1 MSTLDYIQFA
11 VVGGFMEPLILL
23 ILLIYLWGTD
33 LRLSCPSQKFQEYYK
48 LFMWPVRIMVIVAT
62 VGWIAFT
69 DMSNQSLDFVN
80 LSVKLLQISVV
91 YRFIALIYSLVII
104 ACGMIINSAV
114 MQSYSKSTIFFYEKI
129 RVNAKKVHSVLSI
142 VLLVIIGLEICGV
155 SCKLLH
161 VVWKINIV
169 LFWAA
174 FTIRLL
180 SEQCGVSFDAENS
193 RLYVRRFWKSID
205 IDLEK
210 AYIIRKPTDE
220 NNLWSIKWA
229 QNEFK
234 FSVERQE
241 LRKRILAFDKYV
253 NTTEKV
259 EEKTSKNA
267 FSVVMKSGKNV
278 LFLGCAGIGFGLVL
292 IPFIC
297 MLYKMSKETLF
308 LYLFFPIAI
317 LLIILGV
324 YMLLYY
330 YRCSFCV
337 TAKGICYHGIFC
349 EKSFLWDGISA
360 EVNQYIVVFK
370 KENMKIASIEL
381 QWSNSDMLLKVLK
394 EHDYCPVIWNA
405 KHVDKL
411 KNDKLE
417 A

>member
-11 VVGGFMEPLILL
+11 VIGGFMEPLILL

-33 LRLSCPSQKFQEYYK
+33 LRLSCPSQKFQEYYRP
-48 LFMWPVRIMVIVAT
+48 FMWPVRIMVIVAT
-62 VGWIAFT
+62 TGWIAFT

-80 LSVKLLQISVV
+80 LSVKLVQIPVI
-91 YRFIALIYSLVII
+91 YRFIALIYSLIII
-104 ACGMIINSAV
+104 ACGMVINSAV

-129 RVNAKKVHSVLSI
+129 RVNAKKVYSVLLI

-155 SCKLLH
+155 SCELLH

-169 LFWAA
+169 LFLAA
-174 FTIRLL
+174 FTVRLL
-180 SEQCGVSFDAENS
+180 SEQCGVSFDAENGY
-193 RLYVRRFWKSID
+193 LYVRRFWKKID

-220 NNLWSIKWA
+220 NNIWSIKWA
-229 QNEFK
+229 ESEFE
-234 FSVERQE
+234 FSIERQE
-241 LRKRILAFDKYV
+241 LLKRILAFNKYV
-253 NTTEKV
+253 NTIEKV
-259 EEKTSKNA
+259 EEKTSNDA

-278 LFLGCAGIGFGLVL
+278 FFLGCAGIGFGVMF
-292 IPFIC
+292 IPFIY
-297 MLYKMSKETLF
+297 MLYKMSKETVF
-308 LYLFFPIAI
+308 IYLFSPIAI
-317 LLIILGV
+317 LLIILGI
-324 YMLLYY
+324 YMLLY

-337 TAKGICYHGIFC
+337 TEKGICYQGIFC
-349 EKSFLWDGISA
+349 KKSFLWDGISA
-360 EVNQYIVVFK
+360 EVNQYMVVFK
-370 KENMKIASIEL
+370 KANMKIASVEM

-411 KNDKLE
+411 ENGNIK